1 MIKAIEGK
9 ITKKEPTYL
18 WIKTAS
24 GLTYGVAVSLF
35 TSPKLALGD
44 VCELLITQIIK
55 EDANLLFGFLES
67 SEQRIFEL
75 MLKVNG
81 IGPATALAV
90 CSSLEPSAVEMAVR
104 AGDIATFKKVPGI
117 GEKTAK
123 LLLAQLGDASFIAQ
137 TNANPAQNEAMLA
150 LESLGF
156 KKENIAQVLA
166 KCASSDTVSLI
177 KEALK
182 ILKK

>member
-9 ITKKEPTYL
+9 VVKKEPTYIWL
-18 WIKTAS
+18 KTAGGIS
-24 GLTYGVAVSLF
+24 YGVAVSLQ
-35 TSPKLALGD
+35 TSPKLELGKD
-44 VCELLITQIIK
+44 CELLITQIIK
-55 EDANLLFGFLES
+55 EDANLLFGFLGA

-90 CSSLEPSAVEMAVR
+90 CSTLEPDAVSKAV
-104 AGDIATFKKVPGI
+104 ASGDIATFKRVPGI

-123 LLLAQLGDASFIAQ
+123 LLLAQLGDASFLALGEV
-137 TNANPAQNEAMLA
+137 NPVSNEASLA

-156 KKENIAQVLA
+156 KRDAISAALS
-166 KCASSDTVSLI
+166 KCSSNDTVSLI

-182 ILKK
+182 LLKK